1 MRASARFNVLEL
13 QSRKNEESF
22 FFWLK
27 SLQVRDSF
35 SRKWTRRRWR
45 EWETQTLIPSRNGNQ
60 IARASTFFSGEKKQ
74 NKQNFISPTACN
86 RSGPTERRD
95 GHTMHRT
102 SPRATDNSALF
113 LVFFFMNSTSYA
125 NYTCP
130 KWNDCWLPV
139 CCVCRLAFTR
149 NRIQQIGRPHRT
161 GNSSLRPIYIGKATA
176 ISRGL
181 YYTPLTARGQ
191 NKNRKIGI

>member
-35 SRKWTRRRWR
+35 SRKWTRWRWR

-86 RSGPTERRD
+86 RSGPTV
-95 GHTMHRT
+95 T
-102 SPRATDNSALF
+102 
-113 LVFFFMNSTSYA
+113 
-125 NYTCP
+125 
-130 KWNDCWLPV
+130 
-139 CCVCRLAFTR
+139 TR
-149 NRIQQIGRPHRT
+149 RPHHASYQPACHRQFCAFF
-161 GNSSLRPIYIGKATA
+161 SFF
-176 ISRGL
+176 L
-181 YYTPLTARGQ
+181 YEFNIIRQLHLSEMKWLLTARVLCLPLGIHQ
-191 NKNRKIGI
+191 KSHPTNR